1 MLAIRFRIYLR
12 EKPHEV
18 DSFGLLSLLYTL
30 NIPRLLRHANES
42 PKISPPFSPHK
53 FREAPEPPQLLLGGS
68 VLPYMKNALLILVAV
83 ILLAPALVV
92 QAKQGGNATS
102 KTFKVATE
110 TKILSADSKAAAL
123 GGLKVGDKVGLVY
136 KEADGALTLS
146 SIHVMPDAKGEKG
159 ANKADHKAAKAEG
172 ALYAKGVI
180 TAIDET
186 AGTITVDVKEHT
198 KKS

>member
-1 MLAIRFRIYLR
+1 
-12 EKPHEV
+12 
-18 DSFGLLSLLYTL
+18 
-30 NIPRLLRHANES
+30 
-42 PKISPPFSPHK
+42 
-53 FREAPEPPQLLLGGS
+53 
-68 VLPYMKNALLILVAV
+68 MKNALLTLVAV
-83 ILLAPALVV
+83 TLLAPALVV

-123 GGLKVGDKVGLVY
+123 ADLKVGDKVGLAY

-146 SIHVMPDAKGEKG
+146 SIHVMPDTKGEKG

-172 ALYAKGVI
+172 ALYVKGVI
-180 TAIDET
+180 TAIDKT